1 MQRMFKKISRE
12 ENKMIWKQFL
22 TKFAQEEKAKGIKF
36 KRGELFK
43 KAQIEYKKQVGVK
56 DE

>member
-1 MQRMFKKISRE
+1 
-12 ENKMIWKQFL
+12 MIWKQFL

-43 KAQIEYKKQVGVK
+43 KAQIEYKKQVGENK
-56 DE
+56 EE